1 MGNVVFN
8 MGDSRVLL
16 LLKNGGVF
24 LLMAPLIVLY
34 TVLQRFF
41 VEGID
46 RTGLVG

>member
-1 MGNVVFN
+1 
-8 MGDSRVLL
+8 MGDSRVLT

-24 LLMAPLIVLY
+24 LLMVPLMILY
-34 TVLQRFF
+34 VFLQRFF